1 MRLYFLNDVSHFVC
15 DGFHNIGTH
24 QITAIGKTGISL
36 DQLHGRDLYFITN
49 GHPGLG
55 NTAPFIRA
63 LEPST
68 FISRKIDL
76 SRCAKT
82 HISGTPTQIDLDRK
96 STRLN
101 SSHVAISYAV
111 FCLKNKKYN
120 SAYYKLYY
128 ICVITR

>member
-1 MRLYFLNDVSHFVC
+1 MRLSFLNDVSHFVC

-68 FISRKIDL
+68 FRSEEHTSELQSRGQLVCRLLLERTKNARNTRPDE
-76 SRCAKT
+76 RC
-82 HISGTPTQIDLDRK
+82 D
-96 STRLN
+96 
-101 SSHVAISYAV
+101 Y
-111 FCLKNKKYN
+111 
-120 SAYYKLYY
+120 
-128 ICVITR
+128 